1 MTHAVNL
8 YDRVGRF
15 ESNGGFPNEHAL
27 PPRVMR

>member
-15 ESNGGFPNEHAL
+15 ESNGGFPNRNTRCHLA
-27 PPRVMR
+27 